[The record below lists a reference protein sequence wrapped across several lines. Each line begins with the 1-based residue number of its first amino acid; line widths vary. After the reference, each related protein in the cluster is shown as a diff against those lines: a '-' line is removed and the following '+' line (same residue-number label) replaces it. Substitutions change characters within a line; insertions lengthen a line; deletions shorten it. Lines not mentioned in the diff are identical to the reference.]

1 MDTKRKLVALNE
13 GIAEIKRSMDESSNE
28 KTKQRLQSVLDER
41 MVSKRELEAK
51 LSVEIREEAVA
62 VDESDDALLFKH
74 LRRGQMSDS
83 EKSKFIKKHGMGK
96 YIGLKL

>member
-28 KTKQRLQSVLDER
+28 NTKQRLQSILDER

-51 LSVEIREEAVA
+51 LSVEMREEVVA
-62 VDESDDALLFKH
+62 VDESDDVLLFRH
-74 LRRGQMSDS
+74 LRRSQMSDG
-83 EKSKFIKKHGMGK
+83 EKSRFIKKHGMEK
-96 YIGLKL
+96 YIGLRL